1 MFDRRNTIKKIEQMY
16 SDIFG
21 FDVEEYWR
29 NEGNNK
35 RMQKYHNFAKGLKE
49 ANIFIKW
56 LMFGYFIFLATSTIS
71 HLSNGIVEPIPIIDI
86 LQKYLCIYF
95 CGFII
100 TCWFIKLGVIN
111 HDNRDEFL
119 KKIIIAMPLIYLAII
134 NVVLLNNLLGIL
146 LIVFAFLGIIYVNSS
161 IIERLDTIYEYA
173 TKDVSEEGVKM
184 EVSEV
189 IVNKNK
195 RKKERKRK

>member
-1 MFDRRNTIKKIEQMY
+1 MFDRRNTIKKLEQMY

-21 FDVEEYWR
+21 VSKEEYWR

-35 RMQKYHNFAKGLKE
+35 RMQKYHNFAIGLKDV
-49 ANIFIKW
+49 NVFIKW
-56 LMFGYFIFLATSTIS
+56 LMFGYFMFLATSTIS
-71 HLSNGIVEPIPIIDI
+71 YLSKGIVEPIPTIDI

-100 TCWFIKLGVIN
+100 TCWLIKLGIVKYE
-111 HDNRDEFL
+111 NRDEFL

-134 NVVLLNNLLGIL
+134 NVIFLNNLLGIL
-146 LIVFAFLGIIYVNSS
+146 LIVFAFLGIIYINSS
-161 IIERLDTIYEYA
+161 IVERLDTIYEYA
-173 TKDVSEEGVKM
+173 TKDVSEEGVKV
-184 EVSEV
+184 EVNEV

-195 RKKERKRK
+195 RKKEKRRK